1 MVVWHLRQLVF
12 VFRHVHNLQ
21 READMRFSDRIAN
34 AMGWV
39 PNEEYYYQ
47 HRDKK

>member
-1 MVVWHLRQLVF
+1 MCNF
-12 VFRHVHNLQ
+12 TN
-21 READMRFSDRIAN
+21 RIAN

-47 HRDKK
+47 HREKSRLGPWKD